1 MVSTGREAVAIHVL
15 YYTVT
20 TRHCSDVVNIICD
33 CPQVEMCEVPDGD
46 WFTAR
51 TGLRSCV
58 CDIRNLE
65 PFRDYKFRIRVENKY
80 GVSDPSP
87 FAITHRSKLEPDPPK
102 FIPYLEPGID
112 FRPETSP
119 YFPKDFDIERP
130 PHDGYAQAPKFL
142 RQETDSQYGVKG
154 HNVNLFWFVYG
165 YPKPKM
171 TYYFNDE
178 PIEIGG
184 RYDWS
189 YTRNGQ
195 ATLFINKL
203 VLII

>member
-1 MVSTGREAVAIHVL
+1 MSE
-15 YYTVT
+15 
-20 TRHCSDVVNIICD
+20 
-33 CPQVEMCEVPDGD
+33 QPDGD

-51 TGLRSCV
+51 TGVRSCA

-80 GVSDPSP
+80 GISDPSP
-87 FAITHRSKLEPDPPK
+87 YAITYRAKLEPDPPK
-102 FIPYLEPGID
+102 FIPYLDPGID

-142 RQETDSQYGVKG
+142 RQEHDTQYGIKN
-154 HNVNLFWFVYG
+154 HNSNLFWFVYG

-171 TYYFNDE
+171 TYYFNE
-178 PIEIGG
+178 ELIESGG

-195 ATLFINKL
+195 ATLFINK
-203 VLII
+203 